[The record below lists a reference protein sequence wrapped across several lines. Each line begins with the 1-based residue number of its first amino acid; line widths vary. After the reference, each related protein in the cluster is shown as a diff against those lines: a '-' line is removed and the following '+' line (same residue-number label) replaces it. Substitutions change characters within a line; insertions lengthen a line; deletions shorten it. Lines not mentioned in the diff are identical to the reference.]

1 MKIKSIIGVLIG
13 LFFSIQSFSAF
24 GQESKKTTKI
34 LSTRGLVAVWDF
46 SEEPG
51 QLKKSLGKNA
61 YPLKE
66 MNGSIARIIAVSYT
80 HLDVYKRQWLDI

>member
-24 GQESKKTTKI
+24 GQESQKTTKL
-34 LSTRGLVAVWDF
+34 LSTRGLVAVWAF

-61 YPLKE
+61 Y
-66 MNGSIARIIAVSYT
+66 
-80 HLDVYKRQWLDI
+80 Q

>member
-24 GQESKKTTKI
+24 GQESKKPTKI

-51 QLKKSLGKNA
+51 QSRKALGKNA

-66 MNGSIARIIAVSYT
+66 MNGSIARRCV
-80 HLDVYKRQWLDI
+80 